1 MFRYFEIYRFIS
13 SNCPETSVKT
23 PFIYRRPIR
32 WGDTDAARI
41 VFTAHYFDI
50 CMEAIESFFH
60 EILELDWFAMTCE
73 QSTGTPFVHAEI
85 DFHTPLTPR
94 DVLNIRVDIEHQGNS
109 SLSLIL
115 YGHRE
120 VEGVAAFTGRFT
132 CSFSDLNN
140 LKSIPIPNDIRQ
152 RITCYQQ
159 QSSKLISG

>member
-1 MFRYFEIYRFIS
+1 
-13 SNCPETSVKT
+13 VKT

-60 EILELDWFAMTCE
+60 KILELYWFAMTCG
-73 QSTGTPFVHAEI
+73 QSTGTPCVHAEI
-85 DFHTPLTPR
+85 DFHTPLTTR
-94 DVLNIRVDIEHQGNS
+94 DVLNIRVDIEHQGSS

-115 YGHRE
+115 YGNWG
-120 VEGVAAFTGRFT
+120 VEGVAAFVGRFT
-132 CSFSDLNN
+132 CSFSDLKN

-152 RITCYQQ
+152 RITCYQK
-159 QSSKLISG
+159 QSSKLLSG